1 MRGVLV
7 FLIGMFPCHF
17 AGAWSSDVQASG
29 SFTATIAYEN
39 QNIYQVHMSP
49 VSNLH
54 WITTESCDLE
64 LLFDDVIVEIY
75 EKNGQRFG
83 AVFQLVQSDSA
94 QEDWPQ
100 CVVSGLY
107 SEEPN

>member
-1 MRGVLV
+1 
-7 FLIGMFPCHF
+7 
-17 AGAWSSDVQASG
+17 
-29 SFTATIAYEN
+29 
-39 QNIYQVHMSP
+39 MSP

-94 QEDWPQ
+94 QEEWPQ

-107 SEEPN
+107 SEDPN

>member
-39 QNIYQVHMSP
+39 QNIYQHFDNIKKIYGNNYKVLYTLDKKIKP
-49 VSNLH
+49 
-54 WITTESCDLE
+54 LE
-64 LLFDDVIVEIY
+64 EI
-75 EKNGQRFG
+75 KK
-83 AVFQLVQSDSA
+83 VKL
-94 QEDWPQ
+94 
-100 CVVSGLY
+100 
-107 SEEPN
+107 